1 MNTYKYLW
9 IICFLRLHTLLEI
22 QECSY
27 EGKIVNG
34 ISRDH
39 TDRGVDIDILL
50 GGEVYRIDD
59 DWQKPIGLYKKFK
72 GIV

>member
-9 IICFLRLHTLLEI
+9 IIYFLRLHTLLEI

-34 ISRDH
+34 IFKDD
-39 TDRGVDIDILL
+39 TDRGVDIDTLL
-50 GGEVYRIDD
+50 GGKVYSIDD
-59 DWQKPIGLYKKFK
+59 DWQKPIELYKKFK
-72 GIV
+72 GIA

>member
-27 EGKIVNG
+27 EGKIVNDIG
-34 ISRDH
+34 RDH
-39 TDRGVDIDILL
+39 TDRGVDIDLLL
-50 GGEVYRIDD
+50 GGKYEIAD
-59 DWQKPIGLYKKFK
+59 DWQKPIELYKKFK
-72 GIV
+72 GIG